1 MTAAAVQA
9 PLSGWGRAGL
19 VSRFQKWRG
28 WTARNRTLV
37 TAVALGAAA
46 VLAYH
51 FTLLS
56 LFDYLRLDTP
66 LAYLPLLPLFT
77 AWTVYARVQ
86 QQRFTAAPIRDRQV
100 DFLVGVPLV
109 VVSITL
115 VTAVPAVWSTY
126 YWSDRPDVVSM
137 ALFVCAG
144 VIMFFGFNWFW
155 RLRGPLLFL
164 LLMWPSLYLH
174 LMPGMMAAFTDATN
188 GALAAAVQHLPLAVK
203 PGGGPGLLSVTVPHA
218 APLLVSVGT
227 ACSGANSVL
236 GFLLIGGAI
245 LMGLK
250 GRRTARLA
258 WLVTGIALT
267 FALNLLRLVSILALA
282 AAGQPGFALGAYHAV
297 IGLVLFG
304 IAIGTMSALVGVF
317 GLGRPRSAVA
327 GPVPAEPATKRI
339 ATGSWA
345 RLRLPLMAFVA
356 ATLVLTFADHDLRA
370 YASFADGS
378 GAPTVGVF
386 GGLPVSANGPRVV
399 KVQTYPWATE
409 YFGAHSDFSR
419 WALVRPRQNVAWV
432 DVVRTDDKGSLDAY
446 NLQNCF
452 LFHNYD
458 IRTSRQID
466 LGNGVTGLLLNY
478 SDSQTNSRWA
488 TVSWAWP
495 VRYKGDTYFERIAMT
510 SALVPGAATA
520 PDFRPGDNLRATVLA
535 AWNGLGSSKFNAAPE
550 KIYVGT
556 DTALQADAARLVD
569 STLKRSGG

>member
-1 MTAAAVQA
+1 MQI
-9 PLSGWGRAGL
+9 
-19 VSRFQKWRG
+19 WRG
-28 WTARNRTLV
+28 WAVRNRTLLS
-37 TAVALGAAA
+37 AVALGAAA
-46 VLAYH
+46 ILAYH

-56 LFDYLRLDTP
+56 LVDYLRLDTP

-77 AWTVYARVQ
+77 VWTIYVRIQ
-86 QQRFTAAPIRDRQV
+86 QHRGATEPIRDRQV

-109 VVSITL
+109 LLAIVL

-137 ALFVCAG
+137 AVFVCAG

-155 RLRGPLLFL
+155 RLRAPLLFL

-174 LMPGMMAAFTDATN
+174 LMPGLMATFTEATN
-188 GALAAAVQHLPLAVK
+188 GALAAAVQHLPIAVT
-203 PGGGPGLLSVTVPHA
+203 PGGGPGLLTIQVPRA

-236 GFLLIGGAI
+236 GFLLIGSAM
-245 LMGLK
+245 LLGLK
-250 GRRTARLA
+250 GRRA
-258 WLVTGIALT
+258 WKLSWMAAGVALT
-267 FALNLLRLVSILALA
+267 FALNLVRLVSILALA
-282 AAGQPGFALGAYHAV
+282 GAGQPGFALGAYHAV

-304 IAIGTMSALVGVF
+304 IAIAVMSALVGVF
-317 GLGRPRSAVA
+317 RLTREQP
-327 GPVPAEPATKRI
+327 PATPAPAPAPAPR
-339 ATGSWA
+339 TLSSWS
-345 RLRLPLMAFVA
+345 RLRFPVVAFVA
-356 ATLVLTFADHDLRA
+356 ATLLIAFADHDLQA

-378 GAPTVGVF
+378 GGPTVGVF
-386 GGLPVSANGPRVV
+386 APSPADAQRVV

-419 WALVRPRQNVAWV
+419 WALLRPGQNVAWA

-458 IRTSRQID
+458 IRTSRQVD

-478 SDSQTNSRWA
+478 SDAQTRSRWA
-488 TVSWAWP
+488 TISWAWP
-495 VRYKGDTYFERIAMT
+495 VHYKGETYFERVALT
-510 SALVPGAATA
+510 SALVAGSSAQ
-520 PDFRPGDNLRATVLA
+520 PDFRPGDGLRSTMLA
-535 AWNGLGSSKFNAAPE
+535 AWNGLGSSKFNSVPE
-550 KIYVGT
+550 KAYLGT
-556 DTALQADAARLVD
+556 DRQLQADAATLVD

>member
-1 MTAAAVQA
+1 M
-9 PLSGWGRAGL
+9 
-19 VSRFQKWRG
+19 K
-28 WTARNRTLV
+28 
-37 TAVALGAAA
+37 AVALGVAAL
-46 VLAYH
+46 VAYQ

-56 LFDYLRLDTP
+56 LVDFLRLDTP

-77 AWTVYARVQ
+77 AWTVYVRVLQ
-86 QQRFTAAPIRDRQV
+86 YRAVSEPIRDRQV

-109 VVSITL
+109 VLAIAL

-174 LMPGMMAAFTDATN
+174 LMPGLMAAFTDATN
-188 GALAAAVQHLPLAVK
+188 GVLAAAVQHLPLAVR
-203 PGGGPGLLSVTVPHA
+203 PGGGPGLVRVAIPNAT
-218 APLLVSVGT
+218 PLLVSIGT

-236 GFLLIGGAI
+236 GFLLIGSAI
-245 LMGLK
+245 LLGLK
-250 GRRTARLA
+250 GHRVAKLA
-258 WLVTGIALT
+258 WMSVGIALT
-267 FALNLLRLVSILALA
+267 FLLNLVRLVSILALA
-282 AAGQPGFALGAYHAV
+282 AAGHPDFALGAYHAV

-304 IAIGTMSALVGVF
+304 V
-317 GLGRPRSAVA
+317 AVA
-327 GPVPAEPATKRI
+327 IMSSVIGLFRLRRDNLVRAAPPRRVDPPTATSAPAGRLGNRIPVPVV
-339 ATGSWA
+339 
-345 RLRLPLMAFVA
+345 AFVA
-356 ATLVLTFADHDLRA
+356 ATLLIAFADSDLRA

-378 GAPTVGVF
+378 GGPTVGIF
-386 GGLPVSANGPRVV
+386 GSGGPGTGSNRVI

-409 YFGAHSDFSR
+409 YFGPHSDFSR
-419 WALVRPRQNVAWV
+419 WALVRPQQNVAWV

-458 IRTSRQID
+458 IRTSRQVD

-478 SDSQTNSRWA
+478 SDAQTHSRWA

-495 VRYKGDTYFERIAMT
+495 VHFQKETYFERVAVT
-510 SALVPGAATA
+510 SALVAGSSAT
-520 PDFRPGDNLRATVLA
+520 PNFRPGDGLRSTMLA
-535 AWNGLGSSKFNAAPE
+535 AWNGLGSSKFNAVPE
-550 KIYVGT
+550 KAFVAT
-556 DTALQADAARLVD
+556 DARLQADAARLVT
-569 STLKRSGG
+569 SALKRSGG